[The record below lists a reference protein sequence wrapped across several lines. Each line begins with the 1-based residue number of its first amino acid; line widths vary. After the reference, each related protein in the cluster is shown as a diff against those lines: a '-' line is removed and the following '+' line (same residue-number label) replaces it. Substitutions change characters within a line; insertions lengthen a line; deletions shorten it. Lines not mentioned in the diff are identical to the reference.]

1 MTPTMAPAA
10 PAPPAADRPAGRKA
24 LPRRLAVAVRR
35 LAPGWRQALPG
46 AGVLGRR
53 AAYAAFAA
61 AAPRFPA
68 GRPLELTLVLAD
80 DATLRRLNRA
90 HRGVDKP
97 TNVLSFAHPRNG
109 PTLPPSAPM
118 LLGDVVLARET
129 MAAEAAGQG
138 KALADHFVHLT
149 VHGVLHLLGYDHEKA
164 SDAEMM
170 EGLEIVVLAGLGVG
184 DPYRSGPYR
193 SGPHGSKRGR
203 R

>member
-1 MTPTMAPAA
+1 MASRASPSPASAPPTSSAIRWSPASCAPMTPTMAPA
-10 PAPPAADRPAGRKA
+10 G
-24 LPRRLAVAVRR
+24 
-35 LAPGWRQALPG
+35 
-46 AGVLGRR
+46 
-53 AAYAAFAA
+53 
-61 AAPRFPA
+61 
-68 GRPLELTLVLAD
+68 
-80 DATLRRLNRA
+80 
-90 HRGVDKP
+90 
-97 TNVLSFAHPRNG
+97 
-109 PTLPPSAPM
+109 PM
-118 LLGDVVLARET
+118 LLGDVVVARET

>member
-1 MTPTMAPAA
+1 MASRASPSRASAPPTSSAIRWSLASCAPMTPTMAPAA

-80 DATLRRLNRA
+80 DATLRR
-90 HRGVDKP
+90 
-97 TNVLSFAHPRNG
+97 
-109 PTLPPSAPM
+109 
-118 LLGDVVLARET
+118 
-129 MAAEAAGQG
+129 
-138 KALADHFVHLT
+138 
-149 VHGVLHLLGYDHEKA
+149 
-164 SDAEMM
+164 
-170 EGLEIVVLAGLGVG
+170 
-184 DPYRSGPYR
+184 
-193 SGPHGSKRGR
+193 
-203 R
+203 